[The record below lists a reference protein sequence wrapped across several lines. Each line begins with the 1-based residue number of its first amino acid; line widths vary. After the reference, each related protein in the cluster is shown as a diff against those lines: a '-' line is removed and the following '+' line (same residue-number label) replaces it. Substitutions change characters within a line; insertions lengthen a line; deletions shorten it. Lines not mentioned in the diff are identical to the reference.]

1 MKLLLETAGTMD
13 WKIIGVFDS
22 VEEIDNWIEEK
33 WETTY
38 EKFKKYMEE
47 EMEDEEYTPSR
58 EDWYDE
64 LEIRVREIPEIK
76 K

>member
-22 VEEIDNWIEEK
+22 IEEIDNWIEEK

-38 EKFKKYMEE
+38 ENFKKYME
-47 EMEDEEYTPSR
+47 D
-58 EDWYDE
+58 
-64 LEIRVREIPEIK
+64 
-76 K
+76 

>member
-13 WKIIGVFDS
+13 WKIIGIFDS
-22 VEEIDNWIEEK
+22 IEEIDNWIEEN
-33 WETTY
+33 WESTY
-38 EKFKKYMEE
+38 ENFKKYMEE
-47 EMEDEEYTPSR
+47 EMEDEEYIPSR